1 MTTTELSGITAFL
14 DRIAVTWKTNDGTAM
29 GELFTADG
37 SLINPFGERADGR
50 DAVAAMYSAY
60 FQGML
65 GGTTTTCGLDSVRPV
80 SADHAL
86 LDAEQVI
93 TAPTGEPALTVHLA
107 ALLRRDGESWLFVD
121 CRPYVVADRP

>member
-1 MTTTELSGITAFL
+1 MSTTELAGITAFL
-14 DRIAVTWKTNDGTAM
+14 DRLTDTWKTNDGTAL
-29 GELFTADG
+29 GDLFTPDG

-65 GGTTTTCGLDSVRPV
+65 GGTTTTCGLERVRAV
-80 SADHAL
+80 SGEHAL

-93 TAPTGEPALTVHLA
+93 TAPTGEIALTVHLA
-107 ALLRRDGESWLFVD
+107 ALLRRDGDSWLFAD
-121 CRPYVVADRP
+121 CRPYVVAERP